1 MTAPGRPARMAP
13 AISKI
18 LLTSAL
24 FISVLSAVGSGAGPA
39 RAGTVM
45 DRVTQ
50 QGEVRCGVDL
60 TPGFSGVDSDGNAR
74 GFEVD
79 ACRALAAAVLGSPD
93 AVSIRRINTANK
105 FDALVAGDIDVA
117 FGMATWTYG
126 RDTGLGTV
134 FPMVLFYDGQGFMAW
149 RDRDGK
155 NLTWEDAP
163 AGTRVCVQ
171 RGTTSEANLAA
182 AVQNGHAPVQM
193 VTTASSEDKFI
204 AFARRQCTLVTGDRS
219 ELAAR
224 AATMPA
230 ERGQW
235 RILPDV
241 ISREPLGP
249 AVAQGDPLWFSVVRW
264 VILSMMVAEAKGVTS
279 ANVAGLTTSPD
290 LEIRRL
296 AGGDPTF
303 GKPLGLDSQWALR
316 VISQIGNYGEVFRRN
331 LGDGSPLGL
340 DRGAN
345 ALWTEGGLHYAPP
358 LR

>member
-13 AISKI
+13 VIHAI
-18 LLTSAL
+18 LAT
-24 FISVLSAVGSGAGPA
+24 SVLAAAGCWAGPA
-39 RAGTVM
+39 GAGTVM
-45 DRVTQ
+45 DRVMQ

-60 TPGFSGVDSDGNAR
+60 TPGFSSVDPDGNAR

-79 ACRALAAAVLGSPD
+79 VCRALAAAVLGSPD
-93 AVSIRRINTANK
+93 AVSIRRVNTANK
-105 FDALVAGDIDVA
+105 FNALVSGDIDVA
-117 FGMATWTYG
+117 FGMTTWTYG

-134 FPMVLFYDGQGFMAW
+134 FPVVLYYDGQGFMAW
-149 RDRDGK
+149 RDQGAQGVSWK
-155 NLTWEDAP
+155 DAP

-171 RGTTSEANLAA
+171 QGTTSEANLAA
-182 AVQNGHAPVQM
+182 AVQNGHPPVQM
-193 VTTASSEDKFI
+193 VTTASSEEKFI

-249 AVAQGDPLWFSVVRW
+249 AVVQGDPLWFSVVRW
-264 VILSMMVAEAKGVTS
+264 VVLSMMVAEAKGVTS
-279 ANVAGLTTSPD
+279 ASVAGLTTSPD
-290 LEIRRL
+290 PEIRRL
-296 AGGDPTF
+296 AGGDPAF

-316 VISQIGNYGEVFRRN
+316 VISLIGNYGEVFRRN
-331 LGDGSPLGL
+331 LGDGSPLGME
-340 DRGAN
+340 RGPN
-345 ALWTEGGLHYAPP
+345 ALWTDGGLHYAPP